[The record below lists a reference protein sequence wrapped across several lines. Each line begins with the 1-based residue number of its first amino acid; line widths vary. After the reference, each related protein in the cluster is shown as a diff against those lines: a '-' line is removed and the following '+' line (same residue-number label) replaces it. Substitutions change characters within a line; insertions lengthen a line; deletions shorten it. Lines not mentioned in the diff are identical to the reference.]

1 MSKTRQLKKIGFV
14 YLVREMSE
22 GNIYIPVKKKIMR
35 VRNSC
40 FAIIFEIDRFVIYFY
55 FLKEMKIPY
64 ASSETGWGTLSK
76 SMAGYG
82 GGKQKI
88 ALPLR
93 TPQSY

>member
-40 FAIIFEIDRFVIYFY
+40 FAIIFEIDRFVILSNN
-55 FLKEMKIPY
+55 FLII
-64 ASSETGWGTLSK
+64 LFF
-76 SMAGYG
+76 
-82 GGKQKI
+82 GKGI
-88 ALPLR
+88 AKF
-93 TPQSY
+93 